1 MGTIENDALFA
12 AITAGDLVRVRSTL
26 DAGANVD
33 AERSYDMN
41 IDREVYRGTEPA
53 IAAAARTGHEPI
65 VRLLCERG
73 AKPNTADE
81 LTGRTALVEASAKGF
96 LPIVET
102 LLAHGANPSA
112 RDALDKQNC
121 LTAAIAG
128 GHADVARALIK
139 AGAHV
144 EPGALETACYRGRLD
159 LAHLCV
165 EAGLD
170 VHKTDAFKNAA
181 MGGQTDVLK
190 WLIDLGVDAKKQGA
204 AALLEAANSGK
215 AKAVRV
221 LLELGVPVDS
231 RTDYGWT
238 ALHIAAYNGNA
249 ATVETLVQAGADLRA
264 DDGTGKTPLHW
275 AREAGKTESVAVLE
289 KALAG

>member
-1 MGTIENDALFA
+1 MGTTENDALFA
-12 AITAGDLVRVRSTL
+12 SIAAGDLVRVRSTL

-41 IDREVYRGTEPA
+41 IDREVYRGTESA

-65 VRLLCERG
+65 VRLLLERG
-73 AKPNTADE
+73 ARPNTADE
-81 LTGRTALVEASAKGF
+81 LTGRTALVEASTQGF

-102 LLAHGANPSA
+102 LLAHGANPSG
-112 RDALDKQNC
+112 RDALDNLNC
-121 LTAAIAG
+121 LTAAIAR
-128 GHADVARALIK
+128 GHADVARTLIK

-144 EPGALETACYRGRLD
+144 EPGALEVACRKGRLD
-159 LAHLCV
+159 FAQLCV
-165 EAGLD
+165 DAGLD
-170 VHKTDAFKNAA
+170 VRKTDAFKNAA
-181 MGGQTDVLK
+181 MAGQTDMLK
-190 WLIDLGVDAKKQGA
+190 WLIDRGVDVKKQGA

-215 AKAVRV
+215 DQAVRV
-221 LLELGVPVDS
+221 LLEMGVPVDS

-249 ATVETLVQAGADLRA
+249 ATVEMLVQAGADLRA

-275 AREAGKTESVAVLE
+275 AREAGKAESVAALE
-289 KALAG
+289 RALAR